1 MQTPS
6 FVIRNLLYIIKCCEV
21 FVNSMFVFRQRQRAE
36 NPPRRLR
43 IFVKDAHLQNFLSFL
58 KKTLDFPGDGRYN
71 KTRSPARTPREY
83 APVAQLDRVSDY
95 ESEVGVRVSSGAP
108 CTAPGQRCL
117 GVFFVCI
124 AFFKAHKQ
132 RQPIQSPLL
141 IRFENQKKACFY
153 SVPGS
158 GCSPAFP
165 RPSIP
170 AGRFLPMRV
179 VLDGGV
185 CCIPAAFEAD
195 HSTEVNTSTGTA
207 SLIFKVQR

>member
-1 MQTPS
+1 M
-6 FVIRNLLYIIKCCEV
+6 FKCKGSV
-21 FVNSMFVFRQRQRAE
+21 W
-36 NPPRRLR
+36 LR
-43 IFVKDAHLQNFLSFL
+43 I
-58 KKTLDFPGDGRYN
+58 R
-71 KTRSPARTPREY
+71 RS
-83 APVAQLDRVSDY
+83 
-95 ESEVGVRVSSGAP
+95 GVRVSSGAP

-117 GVFFVCI
+117 GAFFVCI

-158 GCSPAFP
+158 GRSPAFP

-185 CCIPAAFEAD
+185 CCIPAASEAD
-195 HSTEVNTSTGTA
+195 HSTKEVNTSYRNNIFDFQGTTIKTPNHFTTVGVWCT
-207 SLIFKVQR
+207 LTKVKLYCKLSRR

>member
-1 MQTPS
+1 
-6 FVIRNLLYIIKCCEV
+6 
-21 FVNSMFVFRQRQRAE
+21 MFVFRQRQRAE

-58 KKTLDFPGDGRYN
+58 KKTLDFPGGGRYN

-95 ESEVGVRVSSGAP
+95 ESEGREFESLPAHQAP
-108 CTAPGQRCL
+108 HRGRDAS
-117 GVFFVCI
+117 VHFFVCI

-170 AGRFLPMRV
+170 AGRFLPVGACGAAGLVAAQRLV
-179 VLDGGV
+179 QPTAVQKKQEQHLQFSRYNDKNPQPFHNGGGLVYLDKGQTVLYTV
-185 CCIPAAFEAD
+185 
-195 HSTEVNTSTGTA
+195 
-207 SLIFKVQR
+207 